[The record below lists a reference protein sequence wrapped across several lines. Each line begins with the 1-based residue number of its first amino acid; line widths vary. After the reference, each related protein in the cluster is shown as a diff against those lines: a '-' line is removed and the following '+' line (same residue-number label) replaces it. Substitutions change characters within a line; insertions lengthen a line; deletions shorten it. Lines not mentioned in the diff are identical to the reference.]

1 MNSVHVFEVRFRVR
15 YLDDDRVGDEVRS
28 DILWVCHE
36 RGVYFVNSV
45 HVFEVRFRVRYLG
58 DDRVGEEIRSDIL
71 SLNLT
76 R

>member
-1 MNSVHVFEVRFRVR
+1 M
-15 YLDDDRVGDEVRS
+15 
-28 DILWVCHE
+28 
-36 RGVYFVNSV
+36 NSV